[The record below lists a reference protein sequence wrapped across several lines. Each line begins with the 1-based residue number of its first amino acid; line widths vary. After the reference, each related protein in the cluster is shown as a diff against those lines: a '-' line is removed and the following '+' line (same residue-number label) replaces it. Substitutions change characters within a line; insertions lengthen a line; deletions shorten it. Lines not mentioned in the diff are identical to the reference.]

1 MMTYFCKEQGL
12 SYKQGIN
19 DVMAP
24 FLWLAIEKHKKKL
37 ENSKRPRTTS
47 SKKKQK
53 GQLQNSF
60 TQENVLATNS
70 ACEG

>member
-1 MMTYFCKEQGL
+1 MTYFCKEQGL

-53 GQLQNSF
+53 GQL
-60 TQENVLATNS
+60 
-70 ACEG
+70 